1 MDDSAIVELFWK
13 RDEQAIAATT
23 EKYNVYCLSI
33 AMNILGNI
41 EDAEECVN
49 DAYLNTWN
57 SIPPNKPKMLS
68 TYLGKIVRICHSI
81 CIRKT
86 ELRSAQ
92 MEASR

>member
-1 MDDSAIVELFWK
+1 MNRQLL
-13 RDEQAIAATT
+13 QQQ

-57 SIPPNKPKMLS
+57 SIPPNKPKNVIDLS
-68 TYLGKIVRICHSI
+68 WKDSQKYVIQFV
-81 CIRKT
+81 
-86 ELRSAQ
+86 
-92 MEASR
+92 